1 MGNSNFSGQFFW
13 GFFRSNGIKIVSLF
27 CHMLNKLFI
36 TTIIVVIS
44 INRGQS
50 QSPASRVEK
59 KIKWNL
65 NQTFPEPVTN
75 TFSIASHRFG
85 TTILPSISSNFPTST
100 KVDIIFS
107 DFEYESLSGF
117 NTFKA
122 TKLKNLKGTIDPVT
136 YHTMEG
142 NKGFTGYYICPYKE
156 VNGNYFI
163 LKSYKYTLKEG
174 KPFSNGANAVGM
186 KRVTSGSALATGQWF
201 KFSVSQDGM
210 YKIDASMLSAAG
222 INLSAIDPRT
232 IKIYG
237 HQGGMLSEVNA
248 DFRNDDIPQ
257 NAIAVIG
264 ENDGKFNN
272 SDFVLFYAQSPH
284 KWNYE
289 PARNRFVHK
298 VNIYSDKTFFFLT
311 FGGVN
316 GLRMGTNG
324 NGSNLTPD
332 ASFNWFDYFIFH
344 EDEKENICNE
354 GRIVMGE
361 RFDQNLIY
369 SFNHNL
375 PNITSNRSLN
385 IYYYAGSTAAVNSE
399 LVLKINNNTASSI
412 NFNAYIPNYDCF
424 DGKVG
429 SGSVNITNP
438 SAELSFSYN
447 RPNTSSKAWLDYYEL
462 HCSRKLTFSEGF
474 MTFQNI
480 QSATATVA
488 EYRLSNL
495 PSSYQ
500 LFDVSDPLNVKI
512 QEVFSD
518 NSEYVFRGQ
527 PGGLVRRYVLNDGNT
542 LSPVYEG
549 TVANQNLHATGIIQF
564 IIVSPPEFLDASNKL
579 AEFHRTRDNL
589 ATLVVTPQQIYNE
602 FSSGSQDISAIRDF
616 FKHVYYSN
624 TNPVNQLRY
633 AMFMGDASFDYK
645 DKIPNNSNFVP
656 TYESEPNWD
665 INTTYFCSDDF
676 FGFLDP
682 LDGQWAGNQ
691 KLEIPVNRLPVA
703 SAIEAMSMV
712 DKIIN
717 YKNAASFGDW
727 KNFVTLCADDADAGW
742 EKDFV
747 YDFEDIYTNIDTT
760 FKNLNVRKVYID
772 AYRQQ
777 NLGSSQRYP
786 EAQEAIKKE
795 FEKGTLIF
803 NYIGHGGEEY
813 LATEKVIDIP
823 LINSLKN
830 INNLTVFFTA
840 TCEFSRYDDGKRKS
854 AGEFVIT
861 NPNGGAIAMFTTV
874 RVVYAYANTILTKYF
889 WSDCAFTKIGGRWPT
904 LGEVYK
910 KLKNRNDQSENDWNF
925 TLFAD
930 PALTMNYP
938 ENVVI
943 IDSINQTAVKNQKD
957 TIKALSKVKFSG
969 HLEDLQGQKLTGFNG
984 SILPTVYDKPTVFNT
999 LSNDLPGQP
1008 IPFSL
1013 YSSILYKGENSVVNG
1028 LYSFSFVVPKD
1039 INYNY
1044 GFGKISMY
1052 AKNGTTDANGYFTD
1066 LVVGGASE
1074 NAAKDVNGPKLEL
1087 FVDDYSFVNGGLTDN
1102 TPLLLAKVFDENGVN
1117 TSGNGIGRD
1126 IVAIIDKGTSS
1137 EKRYVLNTFY
1147 QAELNSYT
1155 TGELAYQLEY
1165 LPDGNHTYTLKV
1177 WDVYNNSSEATINF
1191 IIRNKNEVVISN
1203 PMNFP
1208 NPFSKYTTF
1217 SFSHNMAGENLNIR
1231 ISIISMSGQ
1240 IVKEINTHLE
1250 NSPGGV
1256 IEVEWDTE
1264 DNQNVR
1270 LASGIYFYRIT
1281 VSTDDGRKTDK
1292 VEKLVILN

>member
-1 MGNSNFSGQFFW
+1 MFKKLFV
-13 GFFRSNGIKIVSLF
+13 VSL
-27 CHMLNKLFI
+27 L
-36 TTIIVVIS
+36 IVIG
-44 INRGQS
+44 INTSKS
-50 QSPASRVEK
+50 QSYASPVERK
-59 KIKWNL
+59 LNWNL
-65 NQTFPEPVTN
+65 NPSLSEPVN
-75 TFSIASHRFG
+75 YNYSIAIHRFG
-85 TTILPSISSNFPTST
+85 NTILPSISSSFPTNT
-100 KVDIIFS
+100 KVQIIFS
-107 DFEYESLSGF
+107 DFKYEALSGF
-117 NTFKA
+117 NAYKA
-122 TKLKNLKGTIDPVT
+122 KYLKNLKDSIAPVT

-163 LKSYKYTLKEG
+163 LKSYKYTIVEG
-174 KPFSNGANAVGM
+174 DPFLHGMNAVGI
-186 KRVTSGSALATGQWF
+186 KRSIYSSVLATGQWF
-201 KFSVSQDGM
+201 KFSVSQDGV
-210 YKIDASMLSAAG
+210 YKIDASMLLAAG
-222 INLSAIDPRT
+222 ISLSAIDPRT

-257 NAIAVIG
+257 NAITVIG
-264 ENDGKFNN
+264 ENDGKFDN
-272 SDFVLFYAQSPH
+272 SDFILFYAQSPH

-289 PARNRFVHK
+289 PAHNRFVHK

-311 FGGVN
+311 FGGAN
-316 GLRMGTNG
+316 GLRMETNG
-324 NGSNLTPD
+324 NGSSLTPD
-332 ASFNWFDYFIFH
+332 VSFNWFDYFIFH
-344 EDEKENICNE
+344 DDEKENICNE
-354 GRIVMGE
+354 GRIVLGE

-369 SFNHNL
+369 SFNHSL
-375 PNITSNRSLN
+375 PNITSNKSLN
-385 IYYYAGSTAAVNSE
+385 VYFSGASIAPVNSE
-399 LVLKINNNTASSI
+399 LTLRINNTNASVLT
-412 NFNAYIPNYDCF
+412 FDAYVPNYDCF
-424 DGKVG
+424 SSGG
-429 SGSVNITNP
+429 QGLGSVNTTNP
-438 SAELSFSYN
+438 SAELKFIYN
-447 RPNTSSKAWLDYYEL
+447 KPNSSSKAWLDYYEL
-462 HCSRKLTFSEGF
+462 HCSRKLIFNEGF

-512 QEVFSD
+512 QNVFSE
-518 NSEYVFRGQ
+518 NSEFVFRAQ
-527 PGGLVRRYVLNDGNT
+527 PAGLIRRYVLNDGNT

-549 TVANQNLHATGIIQF
+549 TVANQNLHAANIIQF

-633 AMFMGDASFDYK
+633 AMFMGDASYDYK
-645 DKIPNNSNFVP
+645 NKIANNTNFIP

-665 INTTYFCSDDF
+665 INITYFCSDDF

-703 SAIEAMSMV
+703 SADEAMSMV
-712 DKIIN
+712 EKIIN
-717 YKNAASFGDW
+717 YKNAVSFGDW

-747 YDFEDIYTNIDTT
+747 YDFEDIYGNIDTT
-760 FKNLNVRKVYID
+760 FRNLNVRKVYID

-777 NLGSSQRYP
+777 NLGGSQRYP
-786 EAQEAIKKE
+786 EAREAIKKE

-823 LINSLKN
+823 LITSLKN

-910 KLKNRNDQSENDWNF
+910 KLKNRPDQSENDWNF

-938 ENVVI
+938 ENAII
-943 IDSINQTAVKNQKD
+943 IDSINQSTVGSGKD
-957 TIKALSKVKFSG
+957 TIKALSKVKFAG
-969 HLEDLQGQKLTGFNG
+969 HLEDLQGKILKDFNG
-984 SILPTVYDKPTVFNT
+984 TILPTVYDKPVVFYT
-999 LSNDLPGQP
+999 LSNDLPNQP
-1008 IPFSL
+1008 IPFKL
-1013 YSSILYKGENSVVNG
+1013 YSSILYKGENSVSDG
-1028 LYSFSFVVPKD
+1028 SFSFSFVVPKD

-1044 GFGKISMY
+1044 GLG
-1052 AKNGTTDANGYFTD
+1052 
-1066 LVVGGASE
+1066 
-1074 NAAKDVNGPKLEL
+1074 
-1087 FVDDYSFVNGGLTDN
+1087 
-1102 TPLLLAKVFDENGVN
+1102 
-1117 TSGNGIGRD
+1117 
-1126 IVAIIDKGTSS
+1126 
-1137 EKRYVLNTFY
+1137 
-1147 QAELNSYT
+1147 
-1155 TGELAYQLEY
+1155 
-1165 LPDGNHTYTLKV
+1165 
-1177 WDVYNNSSEATINF
+1177 
-1191 IIRNKNEVVISN
+1191 
-1203 PMNFP
+1203 
-1208 NPFSKYTTF
+1208 
-1217 SFSHNMAGENLNIR
+1217 
-1231 ISIISMSGQ
+1231 
-1240 IVKEINTHLE
+1240 
-1250 NSPGGV
+1250 
-1256 IEVEWDTE
+1256 
-1264 DNQNVR
+1264 
-1270 LASGIYFYRIT
+1270 
-1281 VSTDDGRKTDK
+1281 
-1292 VEKLVILN
+1292 